1 MELRGTPLP
10 LLRRLAAKDPDVE
23 DAQMF
28 GDRIHLRVHIGAH
41 EEITNRL
48 EKEIAANRGIMTHLQ
63 VVPPQLEDT
72 YMELSVM
79 ESDG

>member
-10 LLRRLAAKDPDVE
+10 LLRRLAVQDPDVE

-48 EKEIAANRGIMTHLQ
+48 EREIAANRGIMTHLQ
-63 VVPPQLEDT
+63 VVPPKLEDT
-72 YMELSVM
+72 FMELSVM
-79 ESDG
+79 ESDD